1 MFSKIM
7 WFHIKLLFMYRAINP
22 IGWSFEILSQSH
34 GNIWIKISLCYSRC
48 PAIYMVNFI
57 QIFPAVHTYTFIHI
71 DVLHSLTF
79 AFIRSIKISINIA
92 SCLSMVMLSLV
103 ESFSFNH
110 LYSNYIVSNKQIM
123 QQHIRR
129 MQRLKREML
138 LWGEGD
144 NANQASESRVR
155 VMVETL
161 SY

>member
-1 MFSKIM
+1 MFFMLKIYLPLSQRKSLEPAVVMKFRGYTMFSKIM

-79 AFIRSIKISINIA
+79 AFII
-92 SCLSMVMLSLV
+92 
-103 ESFSFNH
+103 
-110 LYSNYIVSNKQIM
+110 
-123 QQHIRR
+123 
-129 MQRLKREML
+129 
-138 LWGEGD
+138 
-144 NANQASESRVR
+144 
-155 VMVETL
+155 T
-161 SY
+161 

>member
-1 MFSKIM
+1 MFFMLKIDLPLYQRKSLEPAVEMKFRRYTCTIFSKII
-7 WFHIKLLFMYRAINP
+7 WFYIKLLFMYRAINP
-22 IGWSFEILSQSH
+22 IGWSFDILSQSH

-79 AFIRSIKISINIA
+79 AFIISIKISINIA

-110 LYSNYIVSNKQIM
+110 LYSNYIVSNK
-123 QQHIRR
+123 
-129 MQRLKREML
+129 
-138 LWGEGD
+138 D
-144 NANQASESRVR
+144 NAIA
-155 VMVETL
+155 
-161 SY
+161 Y